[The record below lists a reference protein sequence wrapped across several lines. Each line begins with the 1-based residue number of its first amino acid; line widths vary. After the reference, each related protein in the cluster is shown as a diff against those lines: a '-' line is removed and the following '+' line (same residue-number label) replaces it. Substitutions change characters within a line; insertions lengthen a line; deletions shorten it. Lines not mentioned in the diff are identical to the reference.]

1 MSTSILYHAFGLRG
15 IEYRATRYEGEYIV
29 FEAEMTTRNI
39 SCPTCNNE
47 EVIFKGNKWREFLMP
62 PIGRKRCLLHLLLH
76 RVRCTKCGHLWWP
89 RLSFMLGKHTYVR
102 SFALQVM
109 DLLKMGTIQDVANFM
124 RTGWD
129 IIKNIHKMKLKSMYK
144 SRPLKR
150 VKYLGVDEFAI
161 RKGHSYMTIFVDLKD
176 GRIIHAVEGKS
187 KDDIRPFLKRLKQHA
202 RKLKAIAMDMSA
214 SYFWAVREILPDV
227 DVVFDRFHVMNL
239 MSKAIDSFRREYQRT
254 MSHEGRKLLKGSRF
268 LLLGNYENLDA
279 DKRSRL
285 DELLQLNEPLAT
297 MHIMKEQLRLFW
309 DLKDRKSAE
318 SFLKDWCFDAMNSG
332 ITHLAKVARTLMS
345 YRTGIL
351 TYFDHKITNGPVEGL
366 VNKIKTLKRQAYGYR
381 DMEYFKLRLYH
392 LHCQRY
398 SLAG

>member
-1 MSTSILYHAFGLRG
+1 
-15 IEYRATRYEGEYIV
+15 
-29 FEAEMTTRNI
+29 
-39 SCPTCNNE
+39 
-47 EVIFKGNKWREFLMP
+47 
-62 PIGRKRCLLHLLLH
+62 
-76 RVRCTKCGHLWWP
+76 
-89 RLSFMLGKHTYVR
+89 MLGKHTYVR